1 MDLEVEPE
9 QLLRHRR
16 ALDVPAGPALP
27 PGTRPGGV
35 LAGLASLPEREVE
48 RRLLE
53 LGDSRLLAL
62 VHGIGIAVGEPAV
75 SGEAADAEIDV
86 AARLVCMAGIDQI
99 PDQAHDRSDR
109 LGCPRLVVGP
119 AEAEGVGVGDV
130 AGDHLL
136 RVVGRGDAGLARGR
150 VDLVVDV
157 GDVDDEGRRVAL
169 VLEEAA
175 QQREDDV
182 RSPVADVDRPVGG
195 RPARVDPDLPLGPRL
210 EPLQLPGQRIPDSNF
225 PHRADPTF
233 RSCHQRLTGAGGTG
247 REAED
252 PVGAIS
258 TRASGPFRSGSS
270 AARRGTRRR
279 AAPCSGRGSP

>member
-1 MDLEVEPE
+1 MCQPGRPSPQGLGQAVSSPG
-9 QLLRHRR
+9 LRAFQR
-16 ALDVPAGPALP
+16 AKSSG
-27 PGTRPGGV
+27 
-35 LAGLASLPEREVE
+35 
-48 RRLLE
+48 RLLE

-62 VHGIGIAVGEPAV
+62 VHGVGIAVGEPAV

-86 AARLVCMAGIDQI
+86 AARLVGMAGIDQI

-119 AEAEGVGVGDV
+119 AEAERVGVGDV
-130 AGDHLL
+130 AGDHPL

-182 RSPVADVDRPVGG
+182 RSPVADVDRAVGG

-225 PHRADPTF
+225 PHRADATF
-233 RSCHQRLTGAGGTG
+233 RS
-247 REAED
+247 
-252 PVGAIS
+252 
-258 TRASGPFRSGSS
+258 RSGRDWQLT
-270 AARRGTRRR
+270 AL
-279 AAPCSGRGSP
+279 